1 MHSQAGPES
10 GPHRTVPAAGDG
22 WGWGRKGIW
31 GTLTPPPRPVHGTPG
46 EFKQGSRPCP
56 LVRGFWAPRGG
67 LGLRL
72 KFHSVSRIGA
82 VGQLCPE
89 GCVRARVCSCA
100 CECECVHVC
109 AHVCSCV
116 RVDVRLFFPAPRS
129 FPPQCRPFTCGPS
142 PSFCTTLAHP
152 PSLPSSAAKGP
163 RGCPPWRLPAW
174 GRVHQP
180 AAAQSGG
187 AGLS

>member
-1 MHSQAGPES
+1 M
-10 GPHRTVPAAGDG
+10 PAAGDG
-22 WGWGRKGIW
+22 SGWGRKGTW

-46 EFKQGSRPCP
+46 DFKQGRRPCP

-72 KFHSVSRIGA
+72 KFHSVSRTGA

-89 GCVRARVCSCA
+89 GCVRA
-100 CECECVHVC
+100 
-109 AHVCSCV
+109 HVCSCV
-116 RVDVRLFFPAPRS
+116 RVGARVCACVCVWMCISSSLPHGASHHSVGLSRGAP
-129 FPPQCRPFTCGPS
+129 PPPFAP
-142 PSFCTTLAHP
+142 PPFAPPRTLAHP

-180 AAAQSGG
+180 TTAPSGG